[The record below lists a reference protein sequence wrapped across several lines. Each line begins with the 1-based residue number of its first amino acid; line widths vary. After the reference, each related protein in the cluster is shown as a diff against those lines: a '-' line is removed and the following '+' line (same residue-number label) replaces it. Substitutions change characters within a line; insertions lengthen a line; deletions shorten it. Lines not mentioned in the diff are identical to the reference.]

1 MWQVREI
8 AARLEDAPA
17 DARALQSVVE
27 QLPRLLHADSACAF
41 LVHGRRLEFF
51 LGQDMPAGIGRAYAK
66 WLPRAPRHFAHYD
79 PDRPD
84 PRQRNVALRSADLAA
99 LTGGRTPAVVRSFLP
114 RFALS
119 ECDHL
124 RVLVCEG
131 PSLLAWVGAFRARP
145 FFTRGE
151 AEALNALTPALQR
164 RLSFERRVAEARA
177 RGAEMGRALEGLPA
191 AAFVIGKGAAVL
203 HANEAGSALLER
215 ERDSVA
221 DRLRAALKGQAPGVQ
236 MARLSSDLAD
246 LRLAIV
252 QPAAADPGPR
262 VAVARARWGLT
273 PRQAEVLH
281 LVAQG
286 MSNRAVAASLGC
298 AEGTVELHVTS
309 LLHKAECESRAQLVA
324 RLWTTI

>member
-1 MWQVREI
+1 
-8 AARLEDAPA
+8 
-17 DARALQSVVE
+17 
-27 QLPRLLHADSACAF
+27 
-41 LVHGRRLEFF
+41 
-51 LGQDMPAGIGRAYAK
+51 
-66 WLPRAPRHFAHYD
+66 
-79 PDRPD
+79 
-84 PRQRNVALRSADLAA
+84 
-99 LTGGRTPAVVRSFLP
+99 
-114 RFALS
+114 
-119 ECDHL
+119 
-124 RVLVCEG
+124 
-131 PSLLAWVGAFRARP
+131 
-145 FFTRGE
+145 
-151 AEALNALTPALQR
+151 
-164 RLSFERRVAEARA
+164 
-177 RGAEMGRALEGLPA
+177 LPA

-215 ERDSVA
+215 ERDGVA
-221 DRLRAALKGQAPGVQ
+221 DRLRAALRGQAPGVQ
-236 MARLSSDLAD
+236 MARLSSDLPD

-262 VAVARARWGLT
+262 IAVARARWGLT